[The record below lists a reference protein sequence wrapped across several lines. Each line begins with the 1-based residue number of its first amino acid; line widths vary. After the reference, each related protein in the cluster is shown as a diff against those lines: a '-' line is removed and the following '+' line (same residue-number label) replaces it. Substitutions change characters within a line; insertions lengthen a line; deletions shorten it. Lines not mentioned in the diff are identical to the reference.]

1 MLVTEEDETSQEKTV
16 NDVSI
21 PLATTKLA
29 PARKVQKILIDP
41 AAIQFGVTLALSLL
55 VNCILLFGLM
65 MLIPQTQKNRLQQ
78 TYSMGY
84 AMGVNCGNKDPSKCV
99 PPCFEMLSN
108 ETLGASCAAGVH
120 TGWREKDDFKS
131 WR

>member
-1 MLVTEEDETSQEKTV
+1 MLVTEEDETSQKKTV

-29 PARKVQKILIDP
+29 SARKVQKILIDP

-78 TYSMGY
+78 TYNMGY
-84 AMGVNCGNKDPSKCV
+84 AIGVNCGNKDPSRCIA
-99 PPCFEMLSN
+99 PCFEMLSS
-108 ETLGASCAAGVH
+108 ETSGASCAAGVQ
-120 TGWREKDDFKS
+120 TGWRERADFES
-131 WR
+131 WK